1 MTLIRTATLVT
12 LMMLSALSLA
22 EQKVDFAGYELHYI
36 VLNTTEIP
44 PAVAETYDIVRSG
57 KRAFINLSIL
67 KKTGDGYGIPTA
79 AAVTGV
85 QRTLLGQRQTIDLQ
99 EIREGDAIYYIGTF
113 TILNQETLWFD
124 IDLTVQGGPSFEYSF
139 PQKVWRE

>member
-1 MTLIRTATLVT
+1 MTLIRTATLAT
-12 LMMLSALSLA
+12 LIMLSALSLA

-67 KKTGDGYGIPTA
+67 KKTDDGYGIPTA